1 MCFCKTVAANRPN
14 EQMFDGGRL
23 EAQQVHLI
31 VDWLLEFEL
40 NLLRFAH
47 QVSTLANLWLVG
59 KNRLSES

>member
-1 MCFCKTVAANRPN
+1 
-14 EQMFDGGRL
+14 MFDGGRL